1 MFYILYNLTHVARM
15 RSIAGVGT
23 FCFRKKRWPWACY
36 TYSFQPVG
44 KQAWYA
50 IPPGKRTPDGSL
62 LIAEMMRAEN
72 SQQAMRLYFEVSKP
86 EERHG

>member
-1 MFYILYNLTHVARM
+1 MFYFLFNLTHVTRM

-23 FCFRKKRWPWACY
+23 FAFHKKRLPWAKFA
-36 TYSFQPVG
+36 YSFRPVG
-44 KQAWYA
+44 KDAWYA
-50 IPPGKRTPDGSL
+50 IPPGRRGPDGAL
-62 LIAEMMRAEN
+62 LIVEMMRAEN